1 MSRVLSEGH
10 IGATVRGL
18 RAARNLTQEQL
29 AERAGLSRGTV
40 TNVEGNVGVPGF
52 DVVIKLARALGVS
65 AAVFLPP
72 WPEDQPPAAWETI
85 ARRLALTYEDALRLR
100 SLLTAAGIV
109 TTATTEQALL
119 VWMRERKVL
128 P

>member
-1 MSRVLSEGH
+1 M
-10 IGATVRGL
+10 A
-18 RAARNLTQEQL
+18 
-29 AERAGLSRGTV
+29 
-40 TNVEGNVGVPGF
+40 NVEGNIGVPGF

-72 WPEDQPPAAWETI
+72 GPEDQPPAAWETI

-100 SLLTAAGIV
+100 SLLTAAGIAN
-109 TTATTEQALL
+109 TATPEQALL